1 MAYNRAIQLKMRIMA
16 CQAHSRAMA
25 VWGPIYMN
33 ESVGISGFAVYVPPY
48 RVDLKSWCEW
58 TDSPWDKTQAVVGR
72 SFRMRGPAQSVY
84 TIAAT
89 AALRLIEAYD
99 IDPQKVGFLGFGTES
114 STDNSAG
121 AVIIKGMIDDALRA
135 KGRPPLS
142 RNCEVPEVKH
152 ACLGGV
158 YALKN
163 GLRYLALEPD
173 DRCAIVVSADIAEYA
188 RGSSGEP
195 TQGAGGVAMLLEKNP
210 SILEID
216 LQSIGSASSYRAVD
230 FRKPVLRNIIRG
242 ALNCHFQDL
251 PVFNG
256 KYSTTCY
263 LDETLHALDDMLG
276 RMNKEAAEYYQE
288 LAATFMHRPYHRMP
302 ETSFAMCYLFALG
315 RDPKGRKVLEK
326 QCAAVGMDVDEL
338 LEEMQSTPDV
348 LDLVRNG
355 TIDEDVYPLSVQLLR
370 EFRKSPEF
378 TALVASK
385 MSLGSD
391 IMKEIGNVYCAALP
405 AWMAAGIEEAG
416 MKGVKLAGGQVLAV
430 GYGSG
435 DAAEAIP
442 MRVVEGWEEAAAKIG
457 FTQAL
462 EGAQNLSREQYEAL
476 HDSGT
481 AEGLDDPDQGFV
493 IDAIGTNT
501 NPKLSD
507 EGIEYYRY
515 LM

>member
-1 MAYNRAIQLKMRIMA
+1 
-16 CQAHSRAMA
+16 A
-25 VWGPIYMN
+25 V
-33 ESVGISGFAVYVPPY
+33 
-48 RVDLKSWCEW
+48 
-58 TDSPWDKTQAVVGR
+58 
-72 SFRMRGPAQSVY
+72 
-84 TIAAT
+84 
-89 AALRLIEAYD
+89 LRLIERYD
-99 IDPQKVGFLGFGTES
+99 VDPRKVGFLGFGTES

-121 AVIIKGMIDDALRA
+121 AVIIKGMIDDALKA
-135 KGRPPLS
+135 KGLPPLS
-142 RNCEVPEVKH
+142 RNCEVPEIKH
-152 ACLGGV
+152 ACLGGI

-163 GLRYLALEPD
+163 GLRYLALERA

-195 TQGAGGVAMLLEKNP
+195 TQGAGGVAMLLERNP
-210 SILEID
+210 TMLEVD
-216 LQSIGSASSYRAVD
+216 LPHIGTASSYRAVD

-263 LDETLHALDDMLG
+263 LDETLHALDDMLD
-276 RMNKEAAEYYQE
+276 RMNKKPADYYRE

-302 ETSFAMCYLFALG
+302 ETSFAMSYMFALA
-315 RDPKGRKVLEK
+315 RDGSRGRKVLEE
-326 QCAAVGMDVDEL
+326 QCTQAGIDVEEL
-338 LEEMQSTPDV
+338 IEEMNSTPDV

-355 TIDEDVYPLSVQLLR
+355 KIDEDVYPLCVQLLR

-378 TALVASK
+378 AALVASK

-405 AWMAAGIEEAG
+405 AWMAAGMEDAARRSID
-416 MKGVKLAGGQVLAV
+416 LAGGKVLAV

-442 MRVVEGWEEAAAKIG
+442 MRVVEGWQAAADRIGFEEALG
-457 FTQAL
+457 D
-462 EGAQNLSREQYEAL
+462 AQNLTREQYESL

-481 AEGLDDPDQGFV
+481 ADGLRDPDDGFV

-501 NPKLSD
+501 NPQLSD

-515 LM
+515 VI

>member
-1 MAYNRAIQLKMRIMA
+1 MIE
-16 CQAHSRAMA
+16 
-25 VWGPIYMN
+25 P
-33 ESVGISGFAVYVPPY
+33 VGISGFAVYVPPY

-58 TDSPWDKTQAVVGR
+58 TNSPWDKTEAVVGR

-84 TIAAT
+84 TIAAN
-89 AALRLIEAYD
+89 AVLRLIENYD
-99 IDPQKVGFLGFGTES
+99 IDPARIGFLGLGTES

-135 KGRPPLS
+135 KGMPTLS

-163 GLRYLALEPD
+163 GLRYLALESE

-195 TQGAGGVAMLLEKNP
+195 TQGAGGVAILLEKNP
-210 SILEID
+210 KMLEID
-216 LQSIGSASSYRAVD
+216 LKSIGTASSYRAVD

-263 LDETLHALDDMLG
+263 LDETLHALDDMLE
-276 RMNKEAAEYYQE
+276 RMNREPADYYRE
-288 LAATFMHRPYHRMP
+288 VAATFMHRPYHRMP
-302 ETSFAMCYLFALG
+302 ETSFAMSYLFALG
-315 RDPKGRKVLEK
+315 REEEGRKILKEHCE
-326 QCAAVGMDVDEL
+326 QVGMDVDEL
-338 LEEMQSTPDV
+338 LKEMSSTPDV

-355 TIDEDVYPLSVQLLR
+355 TIDEDVYPLCVGLLR

-405 AWMAAGIEEAG
+405 AWMAAGMEEAAR
-416 MKGVKLAGGQVLAV
+416 KGVDLAGGKVLAV

-442 MRVVEGWEEAAAKIG
+442 MQVVDGWEAAASKIG
-457 FTQAL
+457 FEEAL
-462 EGAQNLSREQYEAL
+462 EGSQDLTRVQYEAL

-481 AEGLDDPDQGFV
+481 ADGLQDPDDGFV
-493 IDAIGTNT
+493 IESIGTNT

-515 LM
+515 VS

>member
-1 MAYNRAIQLKMRIMA
+1 
-16 CQAHSRAMA
+16 
-25 VWGPIYMN
+25 MN
-33 ESVGISGFAVYVPPY
+33 DSVGISGFAVYVPPY
-48 RVDLKSWCEW
+48 RVDLKAWCGW
-58 TDSPWDKTQAVVGR
+58 TESPWDKTEAVVGR

-89 AALRLIEAYD
+89 AVLRLIERYE
-99 IDPQKVGFLGFGTES
+99 IDPARVGFLGLGTES

-135 KGRPPLS
+135 KGLPPLS

-158 YALKN
+158 YALKHA
-163 GLRYLALEPD
+163 LRYLALED
-173 DRCAIVVSADIAEYA
+173 SDRCAIVVSADIAEYA

-195 TQGAGGVAMLLEKNP
+195 TQGAGGVAMLLERNP
-210 SILEID
+210 SMLEID
-216 LQSIGSASSYRAVD
+216 LKSIGSASSYRAVD

-263 LDETLHALDDMLG
+263 LDETLHALNDMLA
-276 RMNKEAAEYYQE
+276 RMKKEPADYYRE
-288 LAATFMHRPYHRMP
+288 LSATFMHRPYHRMP
-302 ETSFAMCYLFALG
+302 ETSFAMSYMFALG
-315 RDPKGRKVLEK
+315 RDDNGRKILKE
-326 QCAAVGMDVDEL
+326 QCERIGMSFDDL
-338 LEEMQSTPDV
+338 LAEMNSTPDV
-348 LDLVRNG
+348 LDLFRNG
-355 TIDEDVYPLSVQLLR
+355 KIDEDVYPLCVALLR

-378 TALVASK
+378 AGVVASK

-405 AWMAAGIEEAG
+405 AWMAAGMEDAARRGID
-416 MKGVKLAGGQVLAV
+416 LAGGKVLAV

-442 MRVVEGWEEAAAKIG
+442 MQVVPGWEAAAGKIG
-457 FTQAL
+457 FEAAL
-462 EGAQNLSREQYEAL
+462 EDAQNLSREQYESL

-481 AEGLDDPDQGFV
+481 AEGLRDPDDGFV
-493 IDAIGTNT
+493 VEAIGTNT
-501 NPKLSD
+501 NPALSD
-507 EGIEYYRY
+507 EGIEFYRY
-515 LM
+515 LA

>member
-1 MAYNRAIQLKMRIMA
+1 
-16 CQAHSRAMA
+16 
-25 VWGPIYMN
+25 MN

-48 RVDLKSWCEW
+48 RVDLKSWCDW
-58 TDSPWDKTQAVVGR
+58 TDSPWDKTEAVVGR

-89 AALRLIEAYD
+89 AVLRLIERYD
-99 IDPQKVGFLGFGTES
+99 VDPQSVGFLGFGTES

-121 AVIIKGMIDDALRA
+121 AVIIKGMVDDALRA
-135 KGRPPLS
+135 KGQPPLS

-163 GLRYLALEPD
+163 GLRYLALEPAK
-173 DRCAIVVSADIAEYA
+173 RCAIVVSADIAEYA

-195 TQGAGGVAMLLEKNP
+195 TQGAGGVAMLLEQNP
-210 SILEID
+210 KMLEID

-242 ALNCHFQDL
+242 TLNCHFQDL

-263 LDETLHALDDMLG
+263 LDETLYALDDMLE
-276 RMNKEAAEYYQE
+276 RMNKEPTDYYRE
-288 LAATFMHRPYHRMP
+288 LAAMFMHRPYHRMP
-302 ETSFAMCYLFALG
+302 ETSFAMSYMFALG
-315 RDPKGRKVLEK
+315 RDEEGREILKE
-326 QCAAVGMDVDEL
+326 QCDRIDMDVDQL
-338 LEEMQSTPDV
+338 LAEMKSTPDV

-355 TIDEDVYPLSVQLLR
+355 TIDEDVYPLCVSLLR
-370 EFRKSPEF
+370 DFRKSPEF
-378 TALVASK
+378 AALVAAK

-405 AWMAAGIEEAG
+405 AWMAAGMEDAARRG
-416 MKGVKLAGGQVLAV
+416 ADLAGGKVLAV

-442 MRVVEGWEEAAAKIG
+442 MIVVGGWEKAAEKIG
-457 FTQAL
+457 FEEAL
-462 EGAQNLSREQYEAL
+462 EGAQNLTRQQYESL

-481 AEGLDDPDQGFV
+481 ALGLLDPDDGFV
-493 IDAIGTNT
+493 IESIGAND

-515 LM
+515 VQ

>member
-1 MAYNRAIQLKMRIMA
+1 
-16 CQAHSRAMA
+16 
-25 VWGPIYMN
+25 MN

-48 RVDLKSWCEW
+48 RVDLKSWCDW
-58 TDSPWDKTQAVVGR
+58 TDSPWDKTEAVVGR

-89 AALRLIEAYD
+89 AVLRLIERYE
-99 IDPQKVGFLGFGTES
+99 IDPQSVGFLGFGTES

-121 AVIIKGMIDDALRA
+121 AVIIKGMVDDALRE
-135 KGRPPLS
+135 KGLPTLS

-163 GLRYLALEPD
+163 GLRYLALEPTK
-173 DRCAIVVSADIAEYA
+173 RCAIVVSADIAEYA

-195 TQGAGGVAMLLEKNP
+195 TQGAGGVAMLLEQNP
-210 SILEID
+210 TMLEID
-216 LQSIGSASSYRAVD
+216 LKSIGSASSYRAVD

-242 ALNCHFQDL
+242 TLNCHFQDL

-263 LDETLHALDDMLG
+263 LDETLYALDDMLE
-276 RMNKEAAEYYQE
+276 RMNKEPTDYYRE

-302 ETSFAMCYLFALG
+302 ETSFAMSYMFALG
-315 RDPKGRKVLEK
+315 RDENGREILKD
-326 QCAAVGMDVDEL
+326 QCARIGMDVDAL
-338 LEEMQSTPDV
+338 LAEMKSTPDV

-355 TIDEDVYPLSVQLLR
+355 TIDEDVYPLSVALLR

-378 TALVASK
+378 AALVAAK

-405 AWMAAGIEEAG
+405 AWMAAGMEDA
-416 MKGVKLAGGQVLAV
+416 VRRDAKLSGGKVLAV

-442 MRVVEGWEEAAAKIG
+442 MTVVEGWEEAAAKIG
-457 FTQAL
+457 FADAL
-462 EGAQNLSREQYEAL
+462 EGAQNLTRQQYESL

-481 AEGLDDPDQGFV
+481 ATGLHDPDTGFV
-493 IDAIGTNT
+493 IDSIGSND

-515 LM
+515 VQ

>member
-1 MAYNRAIQLKMRIMA
+1 
-16 CQAHSRAMA
+16 
-25 VWGPIYMN
+25 MN
-33 ESVGISGFAVYVPPY
+33 KSVGISGFAVYVPPY

-89 AALRLIEAYD
+89 AVLRLIERYE
-99 IDPQKVGFLGFGTES
+99 INPGRVGFLGFGTES

-121 AVIIKGMIDDALRA
+121 AVIIKGMVDDALRA
-135 KGRPPLS
+135 KGLPPLS

-163 GLRYLALEPD
+163 GLRYLALEQD

-195 TQGAGGVAMLLEKNP
+195 TQGAGGVAMLLEQDP
-210 SILEID
+210 QMLEID
-216 LQSIGSASSYRAVD
+216 LQSIGSASAYRAVD

-263 LDETLHALDDMLG
+263 LDETLHALDDMLE
-276 RMNKEAAEYYQE
+276 RMNKEPADYYRE
-288 LAATFMHRPYHRMP
+288 VAATFMHRPYHRMP
-302 ETSFAMCYLFALG
+302 ETSFAMSYLFALG
-315 RDPKGRKVLEK
+315 REEEGRKILKEHCE
-326 QCAAVGMDVDEL
+326 QVGMDVDEL
-338 LEEMQSTPDV
+338 LEEMSSTPDV

-355 TIDEDVYPLSVQLLR
+355 TIDEDVYPLSVALLR

-378 TALVASK
+378 TSLVASK

-405 AWMAAGIEEAG
+405 AWMAAGMEEAARE
-416 MKGVKLAGGQVLAV
+416 GVDLAGGKVLAV

-442 MRVVEGWEEAAAKIG
+442 MRVVEGWEDAALRIGFEAA
-457 FTQAL
+457 L
-462 EGAQNLSREQYEAL
+462 EHPQNLTRAQYESL

-481 AEGLDDPDQGFV
+481 ADGLEDPDDGFV
-493 IDAIGTNT
+493 IESIGNNT

-515 LM
+515 VS

>member
-1 MAYNRAIQLKMRIMA
+1 
-16 CQAHSRAMA
+16 
-25 VWGPIYMN
+25 MN
-33 ESVGISGFAVYVPPY
+33 ESVGISGFGVYVPPY

-58 TDSPWDKTQAVVGR
+58 TDSPWEKTEAVVGR

-89 AALRLIEAYD
+89 AVLRLIERYD
-99 IDPQKVGFLGFGTES
+99 IDPRRVGFLGLGTES

-121 AVIIKGMIDDALRA
+121 AVIIKGMLDDALKA
-135 KGRPPLS
+135 KGLPPLS

-152 ACLGGV
+152 ACLGGI
-158 YALKN
+158 YAVKN
-163 GLRYLALEPD
+163 ALRYLALEAD
-173 DRCAIVVSADIAEYA
+173 NKCAIVVSADIAEYA

-210 SILEID
+210 KMLEVE
-216 LQSIGSASSYRAVD
+216 LQHIGSASSYRAVD

-263 LDETLHALDDMLG
+263 LDETLHALDDMLE
-276 RMNKEAAEYYQE
+276 RMGKQPAEYYRE

-302 ETSFAMCYLFALG
+302 ETSFAMSYMFALARDGSEG
-315 RDPKGRKVLEK
+315 RRILEE
-326 QCAAVGMDVDEL
+326 QCARVGMDVEDL
-338 LEEMQSTPDV
+338 IAEMNSTPDV
-348 LDLVRNG
+348 LDLVRDG
-355 TIDEDVYPLSVQLLR
+355 RIDEDVYPMCVQLLR

-378 TALVASK
+378 AALVASK

-405 AWMAAGIEEAG
+405 AWMAAGMEDAAHQGIA
-416 MKGVKLAGGQVLAV
+416 LAGGQVLAV

-442 MRVVEGWEEAAAKIG
+442 MRVVEGWEKEALKIG
-457 FTQAL
+457 FAEAL
-462 EGAQNLSREQYEAL
+462 ESPQNLSRAQYEAL

-481 AEGLDDPDQGFV
+481 ANGLRDPDDGFV

-515 LM
+515 VS

>member
-1 MAYNRAIQLKMRIMA
+1 
-16 CQAHSRAMA
+16 
-25 VWGPIYMN
+25 MN

-48 RVDLKSWCEW
+48 RVDLKSWCDW
-58 TDSPWDKTQAVVGR
+58 TESAWDKTEAVVGR

-89 AALRLIEAYD
+89 AVLRLIERYD
-99 IDPQKVGFLGFGTES
+99 IDPARVGFLGLGTES

-135 KGRPPLS
+135 KGLAPLS
-142 RNCEVPEVKH
+142 RNCEVPEFKH

-158 YALKN
+158 YALKSA
-163 GLRYLALEPD
+163 LRYLALEGS

-195 TQGAGGVAMLLEKNP
+195 TQGAGGVAMLLEQNP
-210 SILEID
+210 KMLEID
-216 LQSIGSASSYRAVD
+216 LKSIGSASSYRAVD

-263 LDETLHALDDMLG
+263 LDETLHALNDMLT
-276 RMNKEAAEYYQE
+276 RMNKEPAEYYRE

-302 ETSFAMCYLFALG
+302 ETSFAMSYMFALG
-315 RDPKGRKVLEK
+315 RDDHGRGILEE
-326 QCAAVGMDVDEL
+326 QCAEIGMSFDDL
-338 LEEMQSTPDV
+338 LAEMSSTPDV

-355 TIDEDVYPLSVQLLR
+355 KIDEDVYPLCVQLLR

-378 TALVASK
+378 AALVASK

-405 AWMAAGIEEAG
+405 AWMAAGMEDAARR
-416 MKGVKLAGGQVLAV
+416 GVDLTGGKVLAV

-442 MRVVEGWEEAAAKIG
+442 MQVVPGWESAAIKIG
-457 FTQAL
+457 FEEAL
-462 EGAQNLSREQYEAL
+462 EAPQNLTRAQYESL

-481 AEGLDDPDQGFV
+481 AEGLRDPDDGFV
-493 IDAIGTNT
+493 IDAIGTNM
-501 NPKLSD
+501 NPELSD
-507 EGIEYYRY
+507 EGIEFYRY
-515 LM
+515 LS

>member
-1 MAYNRAIQLKMRIMA
+1 
-16 CQAHSRAMA
+16 
-25 VWGPIYMN
+25 MN

-48 RVDLKSWCEW
+48 RVDLRSWCEW

-89 AALRLIEAYD
+89 AVLRLIERYD
-99 IDPQKVGFLGFGTES
+99 VDPRSVGFLGFGTES

-121 AVIIKGMIDDALRA
+121 AVIIKGMVDDALRA
-135 KGRPPLS
+135 KGMPTLS

-163 GLRYLALEPD
+163 GLRYLALESD

-195 TQGAGGVAMLLEKNP
+195 TQGAGGVAMLLEKDP
-210 SILEID
+210 KMLEID
-216 LQSIGSASSYRAVD
+216 LKSIGSASSYRAVD

-263 LDETLHALDDMLG
+263 LDETLHALDDMLE
-276 RMNKEAAEYYQE
+276 RMGKEPAEYYRE

-302 ETSFAMCYLFALG
+302 ETSFAMSYLFALG
-315 RDPKGRKVLEK
+315 REKEGRKILKEH
-326 QCAAVGMDVDEL
+326 CERVGIDVDEL
-338 LEEMQSTPDV
+338 LEEMSSTPDV

-355 TIDEDVYPLSVQLLR
+355 TIDEDVYPLCVALLR

-405 AWMAAGIEEAG
+405 AWMAAGMEQAAR
-416 MKGVKLAGGQVLAV
+416 KGVDLAGGKVLAV

-442 MRVVEGWEEAAAKIG
+442 MRVVEGWENAALKIG
-457 FTQAL
+457 FEEAL
-462 EGAQNLSREQYEAL
+462 EGPQNLTREQYETL

-481 AEGLDDPDQGFV
+481 AEGLEDPDDGFV
-493 IDAIGTNT
+493 IESIGTNT

-515 LM
+515 VS